1 MLDRKAKPMP
11 RFVFTSPWSWLAYR
25 VGSLVRVGVTGMA
38 AEFRHLTERT
48 RISSQIEK
56 SAWMFRCVT
65 SCVLVGAA
73 GWLCMSLLPLGSV
86 QTVIAAAISWSVLF
100 FLPRPTPR
108 IPLFGARLIVA
119 GTTSGLL
126 QRVVELVLDNGG
138 SGAADWKFPLLAVW
152 FLIVI
157 ALLFWAIS
165 ALFRRHASVTV
176 QAVSGQARAN
186 SGTSGPD
193 HWSNIPQTR
202 LRDVGGVTRAK
213 QDVLA
218 IAANRLGRQRTT
230 VIQNGILLYGPQGTG
245 KNLLAEATAGE
256 FGVNFYHVR
265 CPELVGQNTGSGAER
280 VRGVFETASTNRPI
294 VLFLDEIDSIGSR
307 KQEQGHGT
315 DSGGGGREYNSLVTQ
330 LMQSI
335 DQYRQMDGLLIVA
348 ATNYLDGLEPT
359 LIRDGRFDARIRLD
373 LPNES
378 ERVEVLTAQLRKFP
392 WKNHDLTAIAK
403 RTPGWS
409 PARLKSLVD
418 RAALCAQEKVIEER
432 HVIEALESTGGR
444 DQGPLEPVGWDD
456 VVLPAAV
463 VDDLRALL
471 DLMKPGRA
479 EELSLPAPTGLI
491 LVGPPGTGK
500 TLVAKLIASQAKRSF
515 YAVSPSDVLGSAVG
529 GSVKRLSEI
538 FRRAKDNAPS
548 IVFFDEMDGLFP
560 EHHGQMNQHDVQ
572 LVEQAL
578 IEISALKP
586 EHQIFLVGTTNYL
599 DRIDPRIL
607 RGGRF
612 SEKVVVPVPDE
623 AGYRKLVLR
632 YLGKTRLGRELTIQ
646 ALAERVTGMAPADL
660 EATIQSMKRVAMR
673 RMDPNAKELPPLNM
687 GDLDEALGRVQPRF

>member
-1 MLDRKAKPMP
+1 MP
-11 RFVFTSPWSWLAYR
+11 HFGFTSPRSWLSYR
-25 VGSLVRVGVTGMA
+25 VGWLFGAGLTTVAREA
-38 AEFRHLTERT
+38 HYLTERT
-48 RISSQIEK
+48 KTASPVER
-56 SAWMFRCVT
+56 SAWLYRCVI
-65 SCVLVGAA
+65 SFAVVGAEFVVA
-73 GWLCMSLLPLGSV
+73 RLLFDSRLDHVFSLPLAVG
-86 QTVIAAAISWSVLF
+86 VLLV
-100 FLPRPTPR
+100 LPRPHVR
-108 IPLFGARLIVA
+108 WPLLVARAFVLV
-119 GTTSGLL
+119 TTLSALERAHVWSLKNYPETVRSWDSVYSLGS
-126 QRVVELVLDNGG
+126 LVLMFGLWIWVLFALRPRATTAAMAAGG
-138 SGAADWKFPLLAVW
+138 QQGEPAVAKT
-152 FLIVI
+152 I
-157 ALLFWAIS
+157 A
-165 ALFRRHASVTV
+165 
-176 QAVSGQARAN
+176 
-186 SGTSGPD
+186 
-193 HWSNIPQTR
+193 HWSNIPQVKMQ
-202 LRDVGGVTRAK
+202 DAGGAARAK
-213 QDVLA
+213 AEILS
-218 IAANRLGRQRTT
+218 IARNRLTKHRSS
-230 VIQNGILLYGPQGTG
+230 VVQNGILLYGPQGTG

-256 FGVNFYHVR
+256 FVVNFHHVR
-265 CPELVGQNTGSGAER
+265 CSELVGQNVGSGAER
-280 VRGVFETASTNRPI
+280 IRGVFESAAANRPI

-335 DQYRQMDGLLIVA
+335 DQYRQMDGLLIMA

-373 LPNES
+373 LPS
-378 ERVEVLTAQLRKFP
+378 ELERAEILTAQLRKFR
-392 WKNHDLTAIAK
+392 WKNHDLTALAK

-409 PARLKSLVD
+409 PARLKGLVD

-432 HVIEALESTGGR
+432 HLVEALESTGGR
-444 DQGPLEPVGWDD
+444 DQGSLEPVSWDD

-463 VDDLRALL
+463 VGDLRALL

-515 YAVSPSDVLGSAVG
+515 YAVSPSDVLGAAVG

-538 FRRAKDNAPS
+538 FRRAKDYAPS

-560 EHHGQMNQHDVQ
+560 ELHGQMNQHDVQ

-578 IEISALKP
+578 IEISALRP

-612 SEKVVVPVPDE
+612 SEKVVVPVPDD
-623 AGYRKLVLR
+623 AGYRKLVVR
-632 YLGKTRLGRELTIQ
+632 YLGKARLGRELTIQ

-660 EATIQSMKRVAMR
+660 QATIQSMKRVAMR
-673 RMDPNAKELPPLNM
+673 RMDQNAKELPPLNL

>member
-11 RFVFTSPWSWLAYR
+11 QFVFTGPWSWLSYR
-25 VGSLVRVGVTGMA
+25 VGWLFGAGVTKVSREA
-38 AEFRHLTERT
+38 RYLTDRTRDSSALERTAWLYRCVISCALVVAEF
-48 RISSQIEK
+48 
-56 SAWMFRCVT
+56 
-65 SCVLVGAA
+65 LVSKLFFDSRLDHAF
-73 GWLCMSLLPLGSV
+73 SLPL
-86 QTVIAAAISWSVLF
+86 AIGVLLV
-100 FLPRPTPR
+100 LPRPHVR
-108 IPLFGARLIVA
+108 
-119 GTTSGLL
+119 
-126 QRVVELVLDNGG
+126 
-138 SGAADWKFPLLAVW
+138 WPLLAARAFVLITTLAVLERAHVW
-152 FLIVI
+152 GVKNYPATLRPWESAYSIGSTILMLGLWVWVLF
-157 ALLFWAIS
+157 ALRPRSRTATVTGGGQQNDSSGAHTS
-165 ALFRRHASVTV
+165 ARWSNVPQIKMQDAGG
-176 QAVSGQARAN
+176 AVSAKAEILPIARN
-186 SGTSGPD
+186 RFSRSRSG
-193 HWSNIPQTR
+193 
-202 LRDVGGVTRAK
+202 
-213 QDVLA
+213 
-218 IAANRLGRQRTT
+218 

-265 CPELVGQNTGSGAER
+265 CPELVGQSTGSGAER
-280 VRGVFETASTNRPI
+280 IRSAFETAAAHRPV

-307 KQEQGHGT
+307 KQVQGHGT

-330 LMQSI
+330 LMQSV
-335 DQYRQMDGLLIVA
+335 DQYRPMDGFLIVA

-373 LPNES
+373 LPSEL
-378 ERVEVLTAQLRKFP
+378 ERVEILAAHLRNLP
-392 WKNHDLTAIAK
+392 WRAHDLTAIAK

-418 RAALCAQEKVIEER
+418 RASLCAQEKVIEER
-432 HVIEALESTGGR
+432 HLIEALERTGGR
-444 DQGPLEPVGWDD
+444 DQETSEPVGWDD

-463 VDDLRALL
+463 IDDLRSLL
-471 DLMKPGRA
+471 DLMRPGRA

-500 TLVAKLIASQAKRSF
+500 TLIARLIASQAKRSF
-515 YAVSPSDVLGSAVG
+515 YPVSPSDVLGSAVG
-529 GSVKRLSEI
+529 GSVKKLSEI

-560 EHHGQMNQHDVQ
+560 ELHGQMSQHDVQ

-586 EHQIFLVGTTNYL
+586 EHQIFLIGTTNYL

-612 SEKVVVPVPDE
+612 SEKVLVPVPDE
-623 AGYRKLVLR
+623 AGYRKLVAK
-632 YLGKTRLGRELTIQ
+632 YLGKARLGPDLTVGD
-646 ALAERVTGMAPADL
+646 LADRVAGIAPADL

-673 RMDPNAKELPPLNM
+673 RMDPNATQLPPLSLS
-687 GDLDEALGRVQPRF
+687 DLDDALGRVQPRF

>member
-1 MLDRKAKPMP
+1 MP
-11 RFVFTSPWSWLAYR
+11 QFGFTSPWSWLFYR
-25 VGSLVRVGVTGMA
+25 VGWLFGTGVTKVVHEA
-38 AEFRHLTERT
+38 RFLTARSKTASALER
-48 RISSQIEK
+48 
-56 SAWMFRCVT
+56 SAWLYRCVI
-65 SCVLVGAA
+65 SFALVGAEFFIA
-73 GWLCMSLLPLGSV
+73 RLFFDSRLDHVLSLPLAVG
-86 QTVIAAAISWSVLF
+86 VLLV
-100 FLPRPTPR
+100 LPRP
-108 IPLFGARLIVA
+108 
-119 GTTSGLL
+119 
-126 QRVVELVLDNGG
+126 RVR
-138 SGAADWKFPLLAVW
+138 WPLL
-152 FLIVI
+152 
-157 ALLFWAIS
+157 
-165 ALFRRHASVTV
+165 T
-176 QAVSGQARAN
+176 ARAFVLVTLLAILERLHLWALKN
-186 SGTSGPD
+186 YQSAVRPWDPIYSVGSIVLMFGLWVWVLVALRPKSRAVTLVGSAQQSQTTAR
-193 HWSNIPQTR
+193 WRNVPQIKMQ
-202 LRDVGGVTRAK
+202 DVGGALSAK
-213 QDVLA
+213 QETLA
-218 IAANRLGRQRTT
+218 IARNRLTRQQGRI
-230 VIQNGILLYGPQGTG
+230 VQNGILFYGPQGTG

-280 VRGVFETASTNRPI
+280 VRGVFETAAANRPI

-335 DQYRQMDGLLIVA
+335 DQYRQMGGLLIVA
-348 ATNYLDGLEPT
+348 ATNDLDGLEPT

-373 LPNES
+373 LPSES
-378 ERVEVLTAQLRKFP
+378 ERAEILTAQLRKFR

-432 HVIEALESTGGR
+432 HLVAALESTGGR
-444 DQGPLEPVGWDD
+444 DQGSLEPVGWDD

-463 VDDLRALL
+463 VGDLRALL

-560 EHHGQMNQHDVQ
+560 ELHGQMSQHDVQ

-623 AGYRKLVLR
+623 AGYRKLVVR
-632 YLGKTRLGRELTIQ
+632 YLGKARLCPELTVQ
-646 ALAERVTGMAPADL
+646 ALVERVTGMAPADL

-673 RMDPNAKELPPLNM
+673 RMDPNAKELPPLNL

>member
-1 MLDRKAKPMP
+1 
-11 RFVFTSPWSWLAYR
+11 
-25 VGSLVRVGVTGMA
+25 MA
-38 AEFRHLTERT
+38 
-48 RISSQIEK
+48 S
-56 SAWMFRCVT
+56 
-65 SCVLVGAA
+65 
-73 GWLCMSLLPLGSV
+73 
-86 QTVIAAAISWSVLF
+86 AISWAVLF
-100 FLPRPTPR
+100 ILPKPTPR
-108 IPLFGARLIVA
+108 LPLFGARLIIA

-126 QRVVELVLDNGG
+126 QRAIELALDNGEPR
-138 SGAADWKFPLLAVW
+138 ATEWKFPLLAVW
-152 FLIVI
+152 FSIVI
-157 ALLFWAIS
+157 VLFFWALS

-176 QAVSGQARAN
+176 QTTN
-186 SGTSGPD
+186 SPPKAHSETPAAHWTS
-193 HWSNIPQTR
+193 IPQIK
-202 LRDVGGVTRAK
+202 LRDVGGIARAK
-213 QDVLA
+213 QDALA
-218 IAANRLGRQRTT
+218 IAANRLGRPRSAI
-230 VIQNGILLYGPQGTG
+230 IQNGILLYGPQGTG

-256 FGVNFYHVR
+256 FVVNFHHVR
-265 CPELVGQNTGSGAER
+265 CPELVGQNVGSGAER
-280 VRGVFETASTNRPI
+280 IRGVFESAAANRPI

-335 DQYRQMDGLLIVA
+335 DQYRQLDGFLIVA

-373 LPNES
+373 LPSES
-378 ERVEVLTAQLRKFP
+378 ERAEILTTQLRKFR

-432 HVIEALESTGGR
+432 HFVEALESTGGR
-444 DQGPLEPVGWDD
+444 DQGSLESVSWDD

-463 VDDLRALL
+463 VEDLRALL

-500 TLVAKLIASQAKRSF
+500 TLAAKLIASQAKRSF

-560 EHHGQMNQHDVQ
+560 ELHGQMNQHDVQ

-612 SEKVVVPVPDE
+612 SEKVVISVPDE
-623 AGYRKLVLR
+623 AGYRKLVVR
-632 YLGKTRLGRELTIQ
+632 YLGKVRLGRELTVQ

-673 RMDPNAKELPPLNM
+673 RMDSNAKELPPLTLA
-687 GDLDEALGRVQPRF
+687 DLDEALGRVQPRF

>member
-1 MLDRKAKPMP
+1 M
-11 RFVFTSPWSWLAYR
+11 
-25 VGSLVRVGVTGMA
+25 
-38 AEFRHLTERT
+38 
-48 RISSQIEK
+48 
-56 SAWMFRCVT
+56 
-65 SCVLVGAA
+65 SCVLVGAE
-73 GWLCMSLLPLGSV
+73 GWLCLSLVPLGIV
-86 QTVIAAAISWSVLF
+86 QTAIASAVSWAVLF
-100 FLPRPTPR
+100 FLPKPTPR
-108 IPLFGARLIVA
+108 LPRFGARLIIA

-126 QRVVELVLDNGG
+126 QRIVELVLDNSG
-138 SGAADWKFPLLAVW
+138 STAADWRFPLLAVW
-152 FLIVI
+152 FLIVT
-157 ALLFWAIS
+157 ALLFWAVS
-165 ALFRRHASVTV
+165 ALFRRHASVAV
-176 QAVSGQARAN
+176 QAVSGPRQAN
-186 SGTSGPD
+186 SGPSEPA
-193 HWSNIPQTR
+193 HWSNIPQTK
-202 LRDVGGVTRAK
+202 LRDVGGATRAK

-218 IAANRLGRQRTT
+218 IAANRLSKQRTSVT
-230 VIQNGILLYGPQGTG
+230 QNGILLYGPQGTG
-245 KNLLAEATAGE
+245 KNLLAEAMAGE
-256 FGVNFYHVR
+256 FGVNFHHVQ
-265 CPELVGQNTGSGAER
+265 CPELVGHNTGSGAER
-280 VRGVFETASTNRPI
+280 IRGVFESAAANRPI

-373 LPNES
+373 LPSES
-378 ERVEVLTAQLRKFP
+378 ERADILTAQLRKFR

-418 RAALCAQEKVIEER
+418 RAALGAQEKVIEER
-432 HVIEALESTGGR
+432 HLVEALESTGGR
-444 DQGPLEPVGWDD
+444 DQGSLEPVGWDD

-463 VDDLRALL
+463 VGDLRALL
-471 DLMKPGRA
+471 DLMRPGRA

-515 YAVSPSDVLGSAVG
+515 YAVSPSDVLGAAVG

-560 EHHGQMNQHDVQ
+560 ELHGQMNQHDVQ

-612 SEKVVVPVPDE
+612 SEKVAVPVPDE
-623 AGYRKLVLR
+623 AGYRKLVMR
-632 YLGKTRLGRELTIQ
+632 YLGKARLGRELTVQ

-673 RMDPNAKELPPLNM
+673 RMDPNAKELPLLNL

>member
-1 MLDRKAKPMP
+1 MP
-11 RFVFTSPWSWLAYR
+11 YFGFTSSWSWLAYR
-25 VGSLVRVGVTGMA
+25 VGSLARVGVTGIW
-38 AEFRHLTERT
+38 AEFRHLTQRT
-48 RISSQIEK
+48 RISSRVEK
-56 SAWMFRCVT
+56 SAWIVRSVT
-65 SCVLVGAA
+65 SCVLVGAE
-73 GWLCMSLLPLGSV
+73 GWLCLYLVPLGIV
-86 QTVIAAAISWSVLF
+86 QTAIASAISWAVLF
-100 FLPRPTPR
+100 ILPKLTPR
-108 IPLFGARLIVA
+108 LPLFGARLIIA

-126 QRVVELVLDNGG
+126 QHAVELGIDNGG
-138 SGAADWKFPLLAVW
+138 PSASEWKFPLLAVW

-157 ALLFWAIS
+157 VLFFWALS
-165 ALFRRHASVTV
+165 ALFRRHASVTA
-176 QAVSGQARAN
+176 QTTNSPQRAH
-186 SGTSGPD
+186 SETRPAA
-193 HWSNIPQTR
+193 HWTNIPQIK
-202 LRDVGGVTRAK
+202 LRDVGGIARAK
-213 QDVLA
+213 QEVLA
-218 IAANRLGRQRTT
+218 IAANRLRRQRSAI
-230 VIQNGILLYGPQGTG
+230 VQNGILLYGPQGTG

-256 FGVNFYHVR
+256 FVVNFHHVR
-265 CPELVGQNTGSGAER
+265 CPELVGQNVGSGAER
-280 VRGVFETASTNRPI
+280 IRDVFESAAANRPI

-373 LPNES
+373 LPSES
-378 ERVEVLTAQLRKFP
+378 ERAEILAAQLRKFR

-409 PARLKSLVD
+409 PARLKGLVD

-432 HVIEALESTGGR
+432 HLVAALESTGGR
-444 DQGPLEPVGWDD
+444 DQGSLEPVGWDD

-463 VDDLRALL
+463 VGDLRALL

-560 EHHGQMNQHDVQ
+560 ELHGQMNQHDVQ

-612 SEKVVVPVPDE
+612 SEKVVISVPDE

-632 YLGKTRLGRELTIQ
+632 YLGKTRLVRELTVQ

-673 RMDPNAKELPPLNM
+673 RMDPNAKELPPLNP

>member
-1 MLDRKAKPMP
+1 MP
-11 RFVFTSPWSWLAYR
+11 HFGFMSPWSWLSYR
-25 VGSLVRVGVTGMA
+25 VGWLFGAGLTKVAREA
-38 AEFRHLTERT
+38 HYLTERT
-48 RISSQIEK
+48 TTASALER
-56 SAWMFRCVT
+56 SAWLYRCVI
-65 SCVLVGAA
+65 SFAMVGAEFLIA
-73 GWLCMSLLPLGSV
+73 RLFFASRLDHVLSLPLAVG
-86 QTVIAAAISWSVLF
+86 VLLV
-100 FLPRPTPR
+100 LPRPHVR
-108 IPLFGARLIVA
+108 WPLLTARAFVLVTILAV
-119 GTTSGLL
+119 LE
-126 QRVVELVLDNGG
+126 RVHVWSLKSYPETFRSWDSVYSLGSLVLMFGLWIWVLFALKPRATAAAVAAGG
-138 SGAADWKFPLLAVW
+138 QQSEPTVTKP
-152 FLIVI
+152 I
-157 ALLFWAIS
+157 A
-165 ALFRRHASVTV
+165 
-176 QAVSGQARAN
+176 
-186 SGTSGPD
+186 
-193 HWSNIPQTR
+193 HWSNVPQVKM
-202 LRDVGGVTRAK
+202 RDAGGAASAK
-213 QDVLA
+213 AEILS
-218 IAANRLGRQRTT
+218 IARNRFTKPRSS
-230 VIQNGILLYGPQGTG
+230 VVQNGILLYGPQGTG
-245 KNLLAEATAGE
+245 KNLLAEATGGE

-280 VRGVFETASTNRPI
+280 IRGAFESAAANRPI

-335 DQYRQMDGLLIVA
+335 DQYRQMEGFLIVA

-373 LPNES
+373 LPS
-378 ERVEVLTAQLRKFP
+378 ETERAEILTAQLRKFR

-432 HVIEALESTGGR
+432 HLIEALESTGGR
-444 DQGPLEPVGWDD
+444 DQGSLEPVGWDD

-463 VDDLRALL
+463 VGDLRALL

-515 YAVSPSDVLGSAVG
+515 YAVSPSDVLGAAVG

-560 EHHGQMNQHDVQ
+560 ELHGQMNQHDVQ

-599 DRIDPRIL
+599 DRIDLRIL

-612 SEKVVVPVPDE
+612 SEKVVVSVPDE
-623 AGYRKLVLR
+623 AGYRKLVMR
-632 YLGKTRLGRELTIQ
+632 YLGKARLGQELTVQ

-673 RMDPNAKELPPLNM
+673 RMDPNAKELPTLNL
-687 GDLDEALGRVQPRF
+687 GDLNEALGRVQPRF

>member
-1 MLDRKAKPMP
+1 MP
-11 RFVFTSPWSWLAYR
+11 HFGFTSPGSWLSYR
-25 VGSLVRVGVTGMA
+25 VGWLFGTGLTKVA
-38 AEFRHLTERT
+38 REAHYLTERT
-48 RISSQIEK
+48 KTASALER
-56 SAWMFRCVT
+56 SAWLYRCVI
-65 SCVLVGAA
+65 SFALVGAEFLIA
-73 GWLCMSLLPLGSV
+73 RLFFDSRLDHVLSLPLAV
-86 QTVIAAAISWSVLF
+86 SVLLV
-100 FLPRPTPR
+100 LPRPHVR
-108 IPLFGARLIVA
+108 
-119 GTTSGLL
+119 
-126 QRVVELVLDNGG
+126 
-138 SGAADWKFPLLAVW
+138 WPLL
-152 FLIVI
+152 I
-157 ALLFWAIS
+157 ARAFVL
-165 ALFRRHASVTV
+165 VTV
-176 QAVSGQARAN
+176 LAVLERAHVWSLKSYPETVRSWDSVYSFGSLVVMFGLWIWVLFALRPRATVAAVAASGQQSEPTVTKPIA
-186 SGTSGPD
+186 
-193 HWSNIPQTR
+193 HWPNIPQAKMQ
-202 LRDVGGVTRAK
+202 DAGGAASAK
-213 QDVLA
+213 AEILS
-218 IAANRLGRQRTT
+218 IARNRFTRQRSS
-230 VIQNGILLYGPQGTG
+230 VVQNGILLYGPQGTG

-280 VRGVFETASTNRPI
+280 IRGVFESASANQPI

-373 LPNES
+373 LPSES
-378 ERVEVLTAQLRKFP
+378 ERTEILTAQLRKFR
-392 WKNHDLTAIAK
+392 WKNHDLTAIAR

-418 RAALCAQEKVIEER
+418 RAALCAQEKTIEER
-432 HVIEALESTGGR
+432 HLVEALESTGGR
-444 DQGPLEPVGWDD
+444 DQGSLEPVSWDD
-456 VVLPAAV
+456 VVLPAPV

-479 EELSLPAPTGLI
+479 AELSLPAPTGLI

-515 YAVSPSDVLGSAVG
+515 YAVSPSDVLGAAVG

-560 EHHGQMNQHDVQ
+560 ELHGQMSQHDVQ

-599 DRIDPRIL
+599 ERIDPRIL

-612 SEKVVVPVPDE
+612 SEKVFIPVPDE
-623 AGYRKLVLR
+623 AGYRKLVMR
-632 YLGKTRLGRELTIQ
+632 YLGKARLGRELTVQ
-646 ALAERVTGMAPADL
+646 ALAGRMTGMAPADL

-673 RMDPNAKELPPLNM
+673 RMDPNAKELPLLNL

>member
-1 MLDRKAKPMP
+1 MP
-11 RFVFTSPWSWLAYR
+11 HFGFTSPRSWLSYR
-25 VGSLVRVGVTGMA
+25 VGWVFGVGLTKVGREARFLVDRTKTA
-38 AEFRHLTERT
+38 SALER
-48 RISSQIEK
+48 
-56 SAWMFRCVT
+56 SAWLYRCVI
-65 SCVLVGAA
+65 SFALVGAEFVA
-73 GWLCMSLLPLGSV
+73 ARLFFDSRLDHVLSLPLAFG
-86 QTVIAAAISWSVLF
+86 VLLV
-100 FLPRPTPR
+100 LPRPHVRWPLLIARAFVLVTVLAMLERAHVWSLKIYPETIRSWDSVYSLGSLVLMLGLWIWVLFALKPR
-108 IPLFGARLIVA
+108 ATTAAVVA
-119 GTTSGLL
+119 GAQQGEPTVAKT
-126 QRVVELVLDNGG
+126 
-138 SGAADWKFPLLAVW
+138 
-152 FLIVI
+152 I
-157 ALLFWAIS
+157 A
-165 ALFRRHASVTV
+165 R
-176 QAVSGQARAN
+176 
-186 SGTSGPD
+186 
-193 HWSNIPQTR
+193 WSNIPQVKMQ
-202 LRDVGGVTRAK
+202 DAGGSARAK
-213 QDVLA
+213 AEILS
-218 IAANRLGRQRTT
+218 IARNRLTKRRSS
-230 VIQNGILLYGPQGTG
+230 VVQNGILLYGPQGTG

-256 FGVNFYHVR
+256 FGVNFHHVR
-265 CPELVGQNTGSGAER
+265 CPELVGQNVGSGAER
-280 VRGVFETASTNRPI
+280 IRGVFESAAANRPM

-378 ERVEVLTAQLRKFP
+378 ERAEILAVQLRKFR

-409 PARLKSLVD
+409 PARLKGLVD
-418 RAALCAQEKVIEER
+418 RAALSAQEKVIEER
-432 HVIEALESTGGR
+432 HLVAALESTGGR
-444 DQGPLEPVGWDD
+444 DRGSLEPVGWDD

-463 VDDLRALL
+463 VGDLRALL

-560 EHHGQMNQHDVQ
+560 ELQGQMNQHDVQ

-578 IEISALKP
+578 IEISALMP

-612 SEKVVVPVPDE
+612 SEKVAISVPDE

-632 YLGKTRLGRELTIQ
+632 YLGKARLVRELTVQ

-673 RMDPNAKELPPLNM
+673 RMDPNAKELPPLNL